1 MPCEFGAFC
10 VLFQDCIW
18 SWRSHNFLIITM
30 NPDCYIWPFSDSS
43 LSMHKKNKNQSIC
56 EQWFAPC
63 WSGLQFLDHY
73 WSTNS
78 IMWTSLVSE
87 ERVDLFFLIGKK
99 KKRKKKKE
107 STWISSFTSRYSWF
121 INLFLLKLW
130 SRIYYTSD
138 LFFLLFR
145 IYGCLLTIYFELV
158 ITVDAVNLF
167 STEKMLNIEKKYIVD
182 GNILS

>member
-10 VLFQDCIW
+10 VLFQDCIR

-56 EQWFAPC
+56 EWWFAPC
-63 WSGLQFLDHY
+63 WSGRQFLDHY

-99 KKRKKKKE
+99 KKRKNKRKRVHGLVPSHQDIHDL
-107 STWISSFTSRYSWF
+107 STCFFWNCDLGFIIPLTCSFFYLGF
-121 INLFLLKLW
+121 MGA
-130 SRIYYTSD
+130 Y
-138 LFFLLFR
+138 
-145 IYGCLLTIYFELV
+145 
-158 ITVDAVNLF
+158 
-167 STEKMLNIEKKYIVD
+167 
-182 GNILS
+182 